1 MAAQLLWQHQQ
12 HKVRQIIFGGSGDQK
27 LAGLRGMLFESHGH
41 RQIPAGG
48 RVNMRQLKRMGGDKR
63 EAEPAPSSVERRV
76 YPRTD
81 ELASAATLP
90 AVGIN
95 VAAQGVDE
103 DVGGEQ
109 VARTV
114 ETAEDVG
121 VDQAAASAEDA
132 GNQEEDAIDSHH
144 YTGDVGNAWETA
156 LEGEIPII
164 SFHAVGSRPDL
175 ASKLLGALPSE
186 DLTDLNP
193 VQHCWDG
200 PGLDLMSAENIYVQP
215 LSANNAAFDAYHS
228 SSKDDKD
235 RRGLLLQYTVSA
247 HHGVRAAPVVAFLK
261 RLRPEDQKLVKFV
274 FVVPASPPTLYTEFS
289 WQPWLGPLGQ
299 VNLCCSNLDCVRSKI
314 AL

>member
-12 HKVRQIIFGGSGDQK
+12 HKVRQIIFGGSGDRK
-27 LAGLRGMLFESHGH
+27 LAGLRGMLFEPHGH
-41 RQIPAGG
+41 CQIPAGG
-48 RVNMRQLKRMGGDKR
+48 RVHMRQLKRKGGDKR
-63 EAEPAPSSVERRV
+63 EAEPAPSTAGRRV

-81 ELASAATLP
+81 ESASAATLS

-95 VAAQGVDE
+95 VAAPGVDE

-114 ETAEDVG
+114 ETAED
-121 VDQAAASAEDA
+121 A
-132 GNQEEDAIDSHH
+132 GNQEEADAIGSHH
-144 YTGDVGNAWETA
+144 YTGDVGDAWETA
-156 LEGEIPII
+156 LEGENLII
-164 SFHAVGSRPDL
+164 SSHAVGSLPDL
-175 ASKLLGALPSE
+175 ASEFLGALPSE

-193 VQHCWDG
+193 VEHCWDG
-200 PGLDLMSAENIYVQP
+200 PGLNLMLAENVYVQP
-215 LSANNAAFDAYHS
+215 LGANNAAFDAYRS
-228 SSKDDKD
+228 SSKDDAD
-235 RRGLLLQYTVSA
+235 RRCLLLQYTVSA

-289 WQPWLGPLGQ
+289 WQPWLGSLGK
-299 VNLCCSNLDCVRSKI
+299 VNLGCSNLDCVRSKI

>member
-27 LAGLRGMLFESHGH
+27 LAGLRGMLFEPHGH

-48 RVNMRQLKRMGGDKR
+48 RVHMRQLKRKGDKR
-63 EAEPAPSSVERRV
+63 EAEPASPSVGRRV
-76 YPRTD
+76 YHRTD
-81 ELASAATLP
+81 ESASAATLS

-95 VAAQGVDE
+95 VAAPGVDE

-121 VDQAAASAEDA
+121 VDQDAGSAEDA
-132 GNQEEDAIDSHH
+132 GIQEEDAIDSHH
-144 YTGDVGNAWETA
+144 YTGDVGDAWETA
-156 LEGEIPII
+156 LEGENLII
-164 SFHAVGSRPDL
+164 SSHAVGSLPDL
-175 ASKLLGALPSE
+175 ASEFLGALPSE

-193 VQHCWDG
+193 VEHCWDG
-200 PGLDLMSAENIYVQP
+200 PGLNLMLAENVYVQP
-215 LSANNAAFDAYHS
+215 LGANNAAFDAYRS
-228 SSKDDKD
+228 SSKDDAD
-235 RRGLLLQYTVSA
+235 RRCLLLQYTVSA

-289 WQPWLGPLGQ
+289 WQPWLGSLGK
-299 VNLCCSNLDCVRSKI
+299 VNLGCSNLDCVRSKI